1 MHNNFDTTTSTNDL
15 AKYTTIS
22 AVTNATNTTTQSQSD
37 FHCCNWFGLYHYLV
51 VLFVLLTGLFILFGR
66 MIIKARR
73 RRYQRLQPARLH
85 AQGNGN
91 MCLPPSSPI
100 GTDTSMPIS
109 DNPPTYEN
117 AMANYIDAKQQ
128 LRAMEEGAM
137 GGAMAMTASTT
148 TIETCITE
156 VGASRTDLTVNCA
169 SAANTSNEA
178 PRPALH

>member
-1 MHNNFDTTTSTNDL
+1 MEDL
-15 AKYTTIS
+15 SICIIS
-22 AVTNATNTTTQSQSD
+22 
-37 FHCCNWFGLYHYLV
+37 LV
-51 VLFVLLTGLFILFGR
+51 IIVFVLFIIRIITLSMRNVILSR
-66 MIIKARR
+66 QLKNE
-73 RRYQRLQPARLH
+73 ARLH

-91 MCLPPSSPI
+91 ICLPPSSTV

-156 VGASRTDLTVNCA
+156 VGASPTDLTVNCA

>member
-1 MHNNFDTTTSTNDL
+1 
-15 AKYTTIS
+15 
-22 AVTNATNTTTQSQSD
+22 
-37 FHCCNWFGLYHYLV
+37 
-51 VLFVLLTGLFILFGR
+51 
-66 MIIKARR
+66 MIITLSMRNVILLRQLKNE
-73 RRYQRLQPARLH
+73 ARLH